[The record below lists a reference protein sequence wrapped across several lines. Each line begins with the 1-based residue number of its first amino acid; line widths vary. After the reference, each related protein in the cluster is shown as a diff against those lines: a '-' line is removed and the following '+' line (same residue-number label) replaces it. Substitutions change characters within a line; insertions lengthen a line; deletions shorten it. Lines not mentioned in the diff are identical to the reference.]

1 MGARWWLERGPTPD
15 YVSREIVM
23 HSMGRQKGAVIVTV
37 AFALLFLLGFMAI
50 ALDFGHMFVVKDELQ
65 TSMDSCALS
74 AAQELDGAGNAM
86 DRAKSAGQTAGNLN
100 NVNFQSGTWSGKGK
114 IVPAEITFKDAAYV
128 VIAEPANATA
138 QAGAR
143 YAQCQHSQNGIQMWL
158 FQSMGAFAGSTDPAY
173 SSTKSVGALAVAARA
188 SAQSTCPIPIGLH
201 PKPGGTAPYYGFQPG
216 EWVTLLAK
224 GISGPGQIGWYPL
237 NSGGSTPD
245 IIAQLNGSNCGVKV
259 NDPLGLEA
267 PGVKSA
273 IDKVWNY
280 RFGIYKNG
288 DPGPSVGPPPDN
300 HHPDYSGYA
309 YTSTNW
315 KPRPGVP
322 PLPPPDAFAGTTPA
336 GSHAT
341 AANFKTKRQAFASYD
356 DTGTSVNSG
365 DAITGLNL
373 KGGFKTLATPG
384 VAASCPDAA
393 HEHMCYGFDRRI
405 VLVPVV
411 VAGGVT
417 VKDFACMLMLQP
429 MTDPNA
435 NVQLEFIEIG
445 GAVNSPC
452 TTNGYAGGTA
462 GPKVPVLVQ

>member
-1 MGARWWLERGPTPD
+1 
-15 YVSREIVM
+15 M
-23 HSMGRQKGAVIVTV
+23 HSMSRQKGAVIVTV
-37 AFALLFLLGFMAI
+37 ALALLFLLGFMAI

-74 AAQELDGAGNAM
+74 AAQELNGAGDAIT
-86 DRAKSAGQTAGNLN
+86 RAQSAGIAAGNLN
-100 NVNFQSGTWSGKGK
+100 NVNFQSATWSGTGK
-114 IVPAEITFKDAAYV
+114 IVPANITFKDAAYGV
-128 VIAEPANATA
+128 TTDPLNAK
-138 QAGAR
+138 
-143 YAQCQHSQNGIQMWL
+143 YAQCQYAQGGIKMWL

-173 SSTKSVGALAVAARA
+173 SSTKSVGALAVASRA
-188 SAQSTCPIPIGLH
+188 SAQTTCPVPLGLK
-201 PKPGGTAPYYGFQPG
+201 PKAGGTAPNYGFAVG
-216 EWVTLLAK
+216 EWVTLL
-224 GISGPGQIGWYPL
+224 GSRTPNSGEIGWYNL
-237 NSGGSTPD
+237 DGSTSGAETKRELGEP
-245 IIAQLNGSNCGVKV
+245 GYCGVRV
-259 NDPLGLEA
+259 NDTLGT
-267 PGVKSA
+267 PGVKESVRE
-273 IDKVWNY
+273 VWNY
-280 RFGIYKNG
+280 RFGIYKNA
-288 DPGPSVGPPPDN
+288 DPGPSVN
-300 HHPDYSGYA
+300 HPDFSGYV

-315 KPRPGVP
+315 TPRPGVP
-322 PLPPPDAFAGTTPA
+322 PPPPDAFAGTTPA

-341 AANFKTKRQAFASYD
+341 AANFKTKRLAFASYD
-356 DTGTSVNSG
+356 NTGTSVNSG

-393 HEHMCYGFDRRI
+393 HEHKCYGFDRRI

-435 NVQLEFIEIG
+435 NVQLEFIGIG

>member
-1 MGARWWLERGPTPD
+1 MRR
-15 YVSREIVM
+15 VNRE
-23 HSMGRQKGAVIVTV
+23 KGAIIVTV
-37 AFALLFLLGFMAI
+37 ALTLLFLLGFMAI
-50 ALDFGHMFVVKDELQ
+50 ALDFGRMFVVKNELQ
-65 TSMDSCALS
+65 TSMDSCALA
-74 AAQELDGAGNAM
+74 AAQELNGADDAITRARNAGI
-86 DRAKSAGQTAGNLN
+86 AAGNLN
-100 NVNFQSGTWSGKGK
+100 KVNFQSATWSGQGQ
-114 IVPAEITFKDAAYV
+114 IVNADITFKDAAYGV
-128 VIAEPANATA
+128 TAVPAS
-138 QAGAR
+138 AR
-143 YAQCQHSQNGIQMWL
+143 YAQCQHSQNGIRMWL
-158 FQSMGAFAGSTDPAY
+158 FQSMGAFAGSTNPAY
-173 SSTKSVGALAVAARA
+173 SSTKSVGALAVATRA

-201 PKPGGTAPYYGFQPG
+201 PKTNTPPNYGFQPG

-245 IIAQLNGSNCGVKV
+245 IIAQFNGSNCGVEV

-273 IDKVWNY
+273 IDEVWNY

-288 DPGPSVGPPPDN
+288 DPGPSVGPTVTNPVN

-315 KPRPGVP
+315 TNAP
-322 PLPPPDAFAGTTPA
+322 PQNAYAGTPA
-336 GSHAT
+336 KDPTGT

-356 DTGTSVNSG
+356 NTGTSVNSG
-365 DAITGLNL
+365 DNITGLNL

-393 HEHMCYGFDRRI
+393 HEHKCYGFDRRI

-435 NVQLEFIEIG
+435 NVQLEFIGIG
-445 GAVNSPC
+445 GAVDSPC